1 MNANLPPEQPFGHQ
15 PFGGP
20 QDPEPDEL
28 LAMAYVDGE
37 LPPAERRAFESR
49 LETEPRLNEQVA
61 EMRGLALVAR
71 NLIPPEP
78 EDREWRKLARDPLQR
93 GGLRIGWFFCLV
105 AVVGFTVAA
114 TLSMAQSSEH
124 WAMKVF
130 FFSGAAGAS
139 ILLLLTLRERL
150 AVLPLDPYRKLQR

>member
-1 MNANLPPEQPFGHQ
+1 MNANLPPEPPFGQGAGH
-15 PFGGP
+15 PP
-20 QDPEPDEL
+20 EHPEPDEL

-37 LPPAERRAFESR
+37 LSPEDRQEFERRLQTEAR
-49 LETEPRLNEQVA
+49 LAEQVA
-61 EMRGLALVAR
+61 EMRGLTLVAR

-93 GGLRIGWFFCLV
+93 GGLRLGWFFCLV

-114 TLSMAQSSEH
+114 TLSMVQSNEH
-124 WAMKVF
+124 WAMKLF
-130 FFSGAAGAS
+130 FFSGGAGAG
-139 ILLLLTLRERL
+139 ILLLLTLRERM